1 MTQRVE
7 KLLAGRQY
15 DQNRVGKVKVLLVGR
30 KKEISKICV
39 SESGQVQQIY
49 NVAR

>member
-15 DQNRVGKVKVLLVGR
+15 DQNRVGKGSSGR
-30 KKEISKICV
+30 TEKRNI
-39 SESGQVQQIY
+39 
-49 NVAR
+49 